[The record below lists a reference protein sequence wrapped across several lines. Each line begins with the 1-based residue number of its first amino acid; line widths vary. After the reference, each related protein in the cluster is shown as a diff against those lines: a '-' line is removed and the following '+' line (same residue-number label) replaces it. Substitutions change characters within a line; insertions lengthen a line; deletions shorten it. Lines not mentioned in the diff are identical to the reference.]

1 MLYAH
6 SMGVC
11 VIVTHYPC
19 VCAVIPRICLTV
31 RTYRVCDYVVFC
43 SAQVTRNTLFCSL
56 RVCCEWECHPGAS
69 MQLMQ
74 VHALE
79 RYSLL
84 HVVYACACNID
95 MSVLQ

>member
-1 MLYAH
+1 MRLCCILLGSGDTQY
-6 SMGVC
+6 
-11 VIVTHYPC
+11 TF
-19 VCAVIPRICLTV
+19 L
-31 RTYRVCDYVVFC
+31 
-43 SAQVTRNTLFCSL
+43 L